1 MKNSMLGRINLYK
14 RCEVIMMF
22 DFQHQLKIL
31 PDKPGVYIM
40 KNSLG
45 EVIYV
50 GKAKVLKNRVRQY
63 FQNSKNHS
71 EKVRAMVKNI
81 AEFEYIVTDSEME
94 ALILECNLIKKYSPR
109 YNIALKDDKFYPF
122 IKITTNEDF
131 PRVYVTR
138 NFAKDGNRYFG
149 PYTNGTAVY
158 EVMGLIKKLFPLR
171 TCKKAIVEGGEPTR
185 ACLNYHINLCKAP
198 CAGYISKAEYWKMID
213 EIINILNGT
222 DTSII
227 KNLKLEM
234 EKAAEELE
242 FEKAAK
248 IRDRILAIELISE
261 KQKMFTVKEGDE
273 DFIDLYTDEKDGCAQ
288 VFFVREGKVTGREHF
303 MIENIS
309 DDPVK
314 EVISSFIA
322 SFYGGTAQIPKTIYV
337 PEEIEDQELI
347 EKFLTEKRGSK
358 VWIKVP
364 KKGDKKNL
372 LDMVRNNA
380 KIMLDQFKEKMVEE
394 KELNKSALTE
404 LADVLGL
411 DSLPARIEAY
421 DISNIQGVDSVG
433 TMVVFE
439 NGKAKNSD
447 YRRFK
452 IKSVK
457 GPNDYESMREIL
469 SRRFSHGLE
478 EVNKIKERN
487 LEYSKG
493 KFCIFP
499 DLIMMDGGKGQ
510 VNIALEVLK
519 DFGIEI
525 PVCGLVKDDKHRTRG
540 IIFNNEEILIRRGSG
555 LMNLIT
561 RVQDEVHRY
570 AITYHRS
577 LRDKRTLHSVL
588 EDIPRIGE
596 KRRRNL
602 LMKFG
607 SIDNIKKA
615 SMEELLDTPGI
626 DKRAAESIKQY
637 FSS

>member
-1 MKNSMLGRINLYK
+1 
-14 RCEVIMMF
+14 MMF

-198 CAGYISKAEYWKMID
+198 CAGYVSKAEYWEMID

-227 KNLKLEM
+227 KKLKLEM

-273 DFIDLYTDEKDGCAQ
+273 DFIDLYTDEKDGCVQ

-411 DSLPARIEAY
+411 DALPVRIEAY

-577 LRDKRTLHSVL
+577 LRDKRTLHSIL

>member
-1 MKNSMLGRINLYK
+1 
-14 RCEVIMMF
+14 MF

-198 CAGYISKAEYWKMID
+198 CAGYISKDEYWEMID

-303 MIENIS
+303 MIENIG
-309 DDPVK
+309 DDPVE

-478 EVNKIKERN
+478 EINKIKERN

-577 LRDKRTLHSVL
+577 LRDKRTLHSIL

>member
-1 MKNSMLGRINLYK
+1 
-14 RCEVIMMF
+14 MMF

-138 NFAKDGNRYFG
+138 NFAKDGNKYFG

-198 CAGYISKAEYWKMID
+198 CAGYISKAEYWEMID
-213 EIINILNGT
+213 EIISILNGT

-227 KNLKLEM
+227 KKLKVEM

-248 IRDRILAIELISE
+248 IRDRILAIELIRE

-372 LDMVRNNA
+372 LDMVKNNA

-577 LRDKRTLHSVL
+577 LRDKRTLHSIL

-626 DKRAAESIKQY
+626 DRRAAESIKQY

>member
-1 MKNSMLGRINLYK
+1 
-14 RCEVIMMF
+14 MF

-198 CAGYISKAEYWKMID
+198 CAGYISKAEYWEMID

-227 KNLKLEM
+227 KKLKLEM

-303 MIENIS
+303 MIENIG
-309 DDPVK
+309 DDPVE

-347 EKFLTEKRGSK
+347 EKFITEKRGSK

-525 PVCGLVKDDKHRTRG
+525 PVCGLVKDHKHRTRG

-577 LRDKRTLHSVL
+577 LRDKRTLHSIL

>member
-1 MKNSMLGRINLYK
+1 
-14 RCEVIMMF
+14 MMF

-50 GKAKVLKNRVRQY
+50 GKAKILKNRVRQY

-138 NFAKDGNRYFG
+138 NFAKDGNKYFG

-198 CAGYISKAEYWKMID
+198 CAGYISKAEYWEMID
-213 EIINILNGT
+213 EIISILNGT

-227 KNLKLEM
+227 KELKVEM

-577 LRDKRTLHSVL
+577 LRDKRTLHSIL

-626 DKRAAESIKQY
+626 DRRAAESIKQY

>member
-1 MKNSMLGRINLYK
+1 
-14 RCEVIMMF
+14 
-22 DFQHQLKIL
+22 
-31 PDKPGVYIM
+31 M

-198 CAGYISKAEYWKMID
+198 CAGYISKAEYWEMID

-227 KNLKLEM
+227 KKLKLEM

-525 PVCGLVKDDKHRTRG
+525 PVCGLVKDHKHRTRG

-577 LRDKRTLHSVL
+577 LRDKRTLHSIL

>member
-1 MKNSMLGRINLYK
+1 
-14 RCEVIMMF
+14 MMF

-198 CAGYISKAEYWKMID
+198 CAGYISKAEYWEMID
-213 EIINILNGT
+213 EIISILDGT

-227 KNLKLEM
+227 KKLKVEM

-248 IRDRILAIELISE
+248 IRDRILAIELIRE

-577 LRDKRTLHSVL
+577 LRDKRTLHSIL

>member
-1 MKNSMLGRINLYK
+1 
-14 RCEVIMMF
+14 
-22 DFQHQLKIL
+22 
-31 PDKPGVYIM
+31 
-40 KNSLG
+40 
-45 EVIYV
+45 
-50 GKAKVLKNRVRQY
+50 
-63 FQNSKNHS
+63 
-71 EKVRAMVKNI
+71 
-81 AEFEYIVTDSEME
+81 
-94 ALILECNLIKKYSPR
+94 
-109 YNIALKDDKFYPF
+109 
-122 IKITTNEDF
+122 
-131 PRVYVTR
+131 
-138 NFAKDGNRYFG
+138 
-149 PYTNGTAVY
+149 
-158 EVMGLIKKLFPLR
+158 
-171 TCKKAIVEGGEPTR
+171 
-185 ACLNYHINLCKAP
+185 
-198 CAGYISKAEYWKMID
+198 
-213 EIINILNGT
+213 
-222 DTSII
+222 
-227 KNLKLEM
+227 
-234 EKAAEELE
+234 
-242 FEKAAK
+242 
-248 IRDRILAIELISE
+248 
-261 KQKMFTVKEGDE
+261 
-273 DFIDLYTDEKDGCAQ
+273 
-288 VFFVREGKVTGREHF
+288 
-303 MIENIS
+303 
-309 DDPVK
+309 
-314 EVISSFIA
+314 
-322 SFYGGTAQIPKTIYV
+322 
-337 PEEIEDQELI
+337 
-347 EKFLTEKRGSK
+347 
-358 VWIKVP
+358 
-364 KKGDKKNL
+364 
-372 LDMVRNNA
+372 
-380 KIMLDQFKEKMVEE
+380 MVEE

-411 DSLPARIEAY
+411 DSLPVRIEAY

-577 LRDKRTLHSVL
+577 LRDKRTLHSIL

-626 DKRAAESIKQY
+626 DKRAKRKYKTIFFKLILLTEIDLG
-637 FSS
+637 

>member
-1 MKNSMLGRINLYK
+1 
-14 RCEVIMMF
+14 MMF

-198 CAGYISKAEYWKMID
+198 CAGYISKSEYWEMID

-227 KNLKLEM
+227 KKLKLEM

-303 MIENIS
+303 MIEDIG

-525 PVCGLVKDDKHRTRG
+525 PVCGLVKDHKHRTRG

-555 LMNLIT
+555 FMNLIT

-577 LRDKRTLHSVL
+577 LRDKRTLHSIL

>member
-1 MKNSMLGRINLYK
+1 
-14 RCEVIMMF
+14 MMF

-198 CAGYISKAEYWKMID
+198 CAGYISKAEYWEMID

-303 MIENIS
+303 MIEDIG

-577 LRDKRTLHSVL
+577 LRDKRTLHSIL

-615 SMEELLDTPGI
+615 SMEELLDTQGI

>member
-1 MKNSMLGRINLYK
+1 
-14 RCEVIMMF
+14 MF

-50 GKAKVLKNRVRQY
+50 GKAKILKNRVRQY

-138 NFAKDGNRYFG
+138 NFAKDGNKYFG

-158 EVMGLIKKLFPLR
+158 EVMGIIKKLFPLR

-198 CAGYISKAEYWKMID
+198 CAGYISKAEYWEMID
-213 EIINILNGT
+213 EIISILNGT

-227 KNLKLEM
+227 KKLKVEM

-248 IRDRILAIELISE
+248 IRDRILAIELIRE

-577 LRDKRTLHSVL
+577 LRDKRTLHSIL

-626 DKRAAESIKQY
+626 DRRAAESIKQY

>member
-1 MKNSMLGRINLYK
+1 
-14 RCEVIMMF
+14 MMF

-50 GKAKVLKNRVRQY
+50 GKAKILKNRVRQY

-138 NFAKDGNRYFG
+138 NFAKDGNKYFG

-198 CAGYISKAEYWKMID
+198 CAGYISKAEYWEMID
-213 EIINILNGT
+213 EIISILNGT

-227 KNLKLEM
+227 KKLKVEM

-309 DDPVK
+309 DDQVK

-347 EKFLTEKRGSK
+347 EKFLTEKRGAK

-577 LRDKRTLHSVL
+577 LRDKRTLHSIL

-626 DKRAAESIKQY
+626 DRRAAESIKQY

>member
-1 MKNSMLGRINLYK
+1 
-14 RCEVIMMF
+14 MMF

-50 GKAKVLKNRVRQY
+50 GKAKILKNRVRQY

-138 NFAKDGNRYFG
+138 NFAKDGNKYFG

-198 CAGYISKAEYWKMID
+198 CAGYISKAEYWEMID
-213 EIINILNGT
+213 EIISILNGT

-227 KNLKLEM
+227 KKLKVEM

-358 VWIKVP
+358 VWIKIP

-561 RVQDEVHRY
+561 RIQDEVHRY

-577 LRDKRTLHSVL
+577 LRDKRTLHSIL

-626 DKRAAESIKQY
+626 DRRAAESIKQY